1 MPCKTVVLSG
11 DSVYLTALNFRQ
23 CAGRAGRRGFDI
35 LGNVVFHGISLDKAY
50 RLLSSRLPDLNGHFP
65 MTTSLVLRLCLL
77 LHESKNSTYARRA
90 INSLLS
96 QPRLYLGGDSFKD
109 QVLHHV
115 RFSIE
120 YLRRQHLLGPGGE
133 PINFTSCISH
143 LYYTE
148 NSSFAFHAL
157 LKAGYFHSLCAGIHT
172 KPRSVLKTLMMVM
185 AHLFGRRPC
194 RISDA
199 EKIKKSCSVVIL
211 PELPPKAATIL
222 EEHNKETLE
231 TFTTYVKTFAKQHVM
246 NVEQTLP
253 LTGLSFGGSDP
264 NIIQALDPLPPTT
277 ACSHFVALSGHSDEF
292 DSIADLCASTR
303 SDIFLEKAVIP
314 YLDIPSAMPLNAY
327 LYDFFRHG
335 IYQQIESANKIRRG
349 EIWFLFNDFS
359 MVLATIVTSLT
370 NFIKAEPMG
379 MDDIPDASD
388 EEPSIE
394 EGADEPSTGEEEE
407 EESDSDESSDNKPL
421 NWPRKPAS
429 AKPSTPTRKVR
440 KDTVR
445 DSWDSSEAESEEKSI
460 SGDTNEPSAET
471 YSDSDE
477 CSEDEDSDSPSTE
490 GLMNVLLAMR
500 KLQAQFDTNFKAM
513 WS

>member
-1 MPCKTVVLSG
+1 
-11 DSVYLTALNFRQ
+11 
-23 CAGRAGRRGFDI
+23 
-35 LGNVVFHGISLDKAY
+35 
-50 RLLSSRLPDLNGHFP
+50 

-77 LHESKNSTYARRA
+77 LHESNNCAYARRA
-90 INSLLS
+90 VNSLLS
-96 QPRLYLGGDSFKD
+96 QPRLYLGGDSFRD

-120 YLRRQHLLGPGGE
+120 YLRRQHLLGPNGE

-157 LKAGYFHSLCAGIHT
+157 LKAGYFHSLCASIHA
-172 KPRSVLKTLMMVM
+172 KPKKVLKKLMIVM

-199 EKIKKSCSVVIL
+199 ERIQKSSSIVIL
-211 PELPPKAATIL
+211 PELPTKAAAIL

-264 NIIQALDPLPPTT
+264 TFIHSLDPLPATT
-277 ACSHFVALSGHSDEF
+277 ACSHFVALSGHSDTF

-314 YLDIPSAMPLNAY
+314 YLDIPSAAPLNAY

-335 IYQQIESANKIRRG
+335 VAQQIEIANGIRRG
-349 EIWFLFNDFS
+349 EIWFLLNDFS

-370 NFIKAEPMG
+370 NFMKAEPTDVYVSATDG
-379 MDDIPDASD
+379 ESSND
-388 EEPSIE
+388 
-394 EGADEPSTGEEEE
+394 EGADESSTESEEEEE
-407 EESDSDESSDNKPL
+407 EESDSDSDESSDKPL
-421 NWPRKPAS
+421 KPAPVKS
-429 AKPSTPTRKVR
+429 RTPTCKVQ
-440 KDTVR
+440 KDTVP
-445 DSWDSSEAESEEKSI
+445 DSWDSSEAENEEEPVI
-460 SGDTNEPSAET
+460 GNTNDPTAET
-471 YSDSDE
+471 CSDSDE
-477 CSEDEDSDSPSTE
+477 YDEDSDGPSTE
-490 GLMNVLLAMR
+490 GLMKVLSAMR
-500 KLQAQFDTNFKAM
+500 TLQEEFDAKFKAM
-513 WS
+513 WA

>member
-1 MPCKTVVLSG
+1 
-11 DSVYLTALNFRQ
+11 
-23 CAGRAGRRGFDI
+23 
-35 LGNVVFHGISLDKAY
+35 
-50 RLLSSRLPDLNGHFP
+50 

-77 LHESKNSTYARRA
+77 LHESNNSTYARRA
-90 INSLLS
+90 IDSLLS
-96 QPRLYLGGDSFKD
+96 QPRLYRGGDSFRD

-157 LKAGYFHSLCAGIHT
+157 LKAGYFHSLCAGIDA
-172 KPRSVLKTLMMVM
+172 KPKRTLKELMMVM

-199 EKIKKSCSVVIL
+199 EKSKKSSSIVIL
-211 PELPPKAATIL
+211 PKLPTKAAIIL
-222 EEHNKETLE
+222 EDHNEETLQ

-246 NVEQTLP
+246 NIEQSLP
-253 LTGLSFGGSDP
+253 LTGLNFGGSDP
-264 NIIQALDPLPPTT
+264 TIIQALDPLPATT
-277 ACSHFVALSGHSDEF
+277 ACSHFVALSGHSDTF

-314 YLDIPSAMPLNAY
+314 YLDIPSATPLNAY

-335 IYQQIESANKIRRG
+335 VIQQIEKANGIRKG
-349 EIWFLFNDFS
+349 EIWFLLNDFS

-370 NFIKAEPMG
+370 NFMKAEL
-379 MDDIPDASD
+379 MDVYASASMSGRGEASD
-388 EEPSIE
+388 GESGNE
-394 EGADEPSTGEEEE
+394 EGADESSTESEEE
-407 EESDSDESSDNKPL
+407 EESGSDELSDKPL
-421 NWPRKPAS
+421 KSVPAKS
-429 AKPSTPTRKVR
+429 QNTTCKVQ
-440 KDTVR
+440 KKTVP
-445 DSWDSSEAESEEKSI
+445 DSWDSSEAESEGEPIAGNKNTPTA
-460 SGDTNEPSAET
+460 DTCSDPDDCSD
-471 YSDSDE
+471 DSDG
-477 CSEDEDSDSPSTE
+477 PSTE
-490 GLMNVLLAMR
+490 GLTNVLLAMR
-500 KLQAQFDTNFKAM
+500 KLQAEFDAKFKVM